1 MSDTIIV
8 NGDQLQ
14 FDPMF
19 GNRQVTPV
27 GPAIISGSGL
37 ASINQQKMCV
47 VGDEKKVQI
56 PAQYQIPGYSP
67 GMGLLTIAA
76 LGSDQQAP
84 RCTSGAALLLKG
96 QQFIARFTP
105 TQPAINSASGV
116 PDVPAPSMG
125 KGRFIP
131 KQSFATAG

>member
-1 MSDTIIV
+1 MSDIIIV

-19 GNRQVTPV
+19 GNRQVTV
-27 GPAIISGSGL
+27 TGPAIISGSGQ
-37 ASINQQKMCV
+37 ASINQQKMCIL
-47 VGDEKKVQI
+47 GDEKKVQVF
-56 PAQYQIPGYSP
+56 AQYQIPGYSP

-76 LGSDQQAP
+76 LGRDQQAR
-84 RCTSGAALLLKG
+84 RCASGAALLLKG

-105 TQPAINSASGV
+105 TQLAVSTNQG